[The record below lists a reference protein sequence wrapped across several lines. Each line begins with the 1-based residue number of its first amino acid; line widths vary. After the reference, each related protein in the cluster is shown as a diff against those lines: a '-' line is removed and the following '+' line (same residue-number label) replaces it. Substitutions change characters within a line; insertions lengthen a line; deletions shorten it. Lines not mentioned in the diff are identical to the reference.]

1 VIFLVIGAFLV
12 GWALQSVVDV
22 PRSLTTWLD
31 RYVLMVAL
39 PALVLSKFSRIEM
52 GEGLIV
58 PVLVAWGAMG
68 FIVVVVLYVSRVMQF
83 SRSITGTL
91 LLVAV
96 LGNTS
101 FLGLGMV
108 EGLLGDEH
116 LSAALAYDQLGT
128 FLALATWGS
137 FVASHYGQGQPGL
150 MPIVQR
156 LFRFVPFLALL
167 ATIPLRFI
175 EVPESVYWVLDGV
188 GRTVGPVAMGSLG
201 MRFVVRTSRR
211 VLGPALFGLTLKMV
225 AVPLLVLLVAFVM
238 GHPSDIA
245 WSTATLE
252 SAMPPM
258 VTAGIVAIGAGLDE
272 ELSSFMVGVGTLVS
286 FATVPL
292 ISLML

>member
-1 VIFLVIGAFLV
+1 MIFLVIGAFLV
-12 GWALQSVVDV
+12 GWATQSVFVV
-22 PRSLTTWLD
+22 PRHLTMWLD
-31 RYVLMVAL
+31 RYVLTVAL
-39 PALVLSKFSRIEM
+39 PALVLSKFSRIDI
-52 GEGLIV
+52 GEALIIPVAVAWAAMSLIV
-58 PVLVAWGAMG
+58 LSVL
-68 FIVVVVLYVSRVMQF
+68 LVSRVLQF
-83 SRSITGTL
+83 SRQITGAL

-108 EGLLGDEH
+108 EGLLGSEH

-128 FLALATWGS
+128 FFALATWGS
-137 FVASHYGQGQPGL
+137 FVASHYGQGEAGF
-150 MPIVQR
+150 MPIVRR

-167 ATIPLRFI
+167 TTIPLRLI
-175 EVPESVYWVLDGV
+175 EVPASVYSVLDGV

-201 MRFVVRTSRR
+201 MRFVLRTSQR
-211 VLGPALFGLTLKMV
+211 VVRPALIGLTLKMI
-225 AVPLLVLLVAFVM
+225 AVPLLVLLVAFIAAD
-238 GHPSDIA
+238 PSEIA
-245 WSTATLE
+245 WSTAIVE

-292 ISLML
+292 ISLLL

>member
-1 VIFLVIGAFLV
+1 VLF
-12 GWALQSVVDV
+12 
-22 PRSLTTWLD
+22 RS
-31 RYVLMVAL
+31 

-167 ATIPLRFI
+167 ATIPLRWV
-175 EVPESVYWVLDGV
+175 EVPESVYSVLDGV

-225 AVPLLVLLVAFVM
+225 AVPLLVLLVAFAM

>member
-1 VIFLVIGAFLV
+1 MIGAFLM

-22 PRSLTTWLD
+22 PRRLTAGLD
-31 RYVLMVAL
+31 RYVLTIAL
-39 PALVLSKFSRIEM
+39 PALVLSKFSRIDI
-52 GEGLIV
+52 GEGLVV
-58 PVLVAWGAMG
+58 PVLVAWGSMG
-68 FIVVVVLYVSRVMQF
+68 FIVAAVLFVSRLKQL
-83 SRSITGTL
+83 SRQITGTL

-108 EGLLGDEH
+108 EGLLGEEYI
-116 LSAALAYDQLGT
+116 SAAIAYDQLGT

-137 FVASHYGQGQPGL
+137 FVASHYGQGEPGL
-150 MPIVQR
+150 APIARR

-167 ATIPLRFI
+167 ATIPLRWV
-175 EVPESVYWVLDGV
+175 EVPEALYSFLDAV

-201 MRFVVRTSRR
+201 MRFVVRSSRR
-211 VLGPALFGLTLKMV
+211 VLGPAIFGLTLKMI
-225 AVPLLVLLVAFVM
+225 AVPALVLCVAFVV
-238 GHPSDIA
+238 GNPSDIA

-292 ISLML
+292 VSLML